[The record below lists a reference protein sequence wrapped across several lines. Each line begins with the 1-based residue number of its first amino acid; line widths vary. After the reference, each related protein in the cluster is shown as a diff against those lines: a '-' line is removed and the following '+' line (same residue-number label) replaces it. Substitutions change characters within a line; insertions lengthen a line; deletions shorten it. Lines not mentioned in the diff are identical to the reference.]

1 MKKKSNQIEKYVMK
15 FYKTVDGKKKT
26 KNLEEISKELLI
38 ILEAPGDVKK
48 EATTVNE
55 MELKEEEVNKEVIKE
70 EVRQ

>member
-1 MKKKSNQIEKYVMK
+1 MK

>member
-26 KNLEEISKELLI
+26 KNLEEISKEALI

-48 EATTVNE
+48 EPNTVNE
-55 MELKEEEVNKEVIKE
+55 TELKEEEVNKEVIKE
-70 EVRQ
+70 EVSQ

>member
-1 MKKKSNQIEKYVMK
+1 VKKKSNQIEKYVMK